1 MSLLSN
7 ILLLVGSE
15 KKLRKY
21 IWHTTGFSPIRIHL
35 YKQAMQH
42 RSRQNVSVKNN
53 ERLEYLGDSV
63 LNTIVADY
71 LFFKYPN
78 KDEGFLTEMRSKMV
92 KRTRLNAMAEEIH
105 LQQFLKYEKH
115 NIDISRSDVLGDALE
130 AFIGALYIDHGYART
145 QKFILNR
152 LVKNLMDIEKMAEEN
167 TNYKGILLTKSQR
180 ENLVLE
186 YKHTDTKS
194 NGKQNIFFIEVWYN
208 DVLISQAQG
217 FTKKD
222 AEQEAARIAIEKL
235 MM

>member
-1 MSLLSN
+1 MSLLAN
-7 ILLLVGSE
+7 LLLLSGNE

-21 IWHTTGFSPIRIHL
+21 VWHTTGFAPSRIKL

-42 RSRQNVSVKNN
+42 RSRQNLDVNNN

-78 KDEGFLTEMRSKMV
+78 KEEGFLTEMRSKMV
-92 KRTRLNAMAEEIH
+92 KRTRLNALAEEIH
-105 LQQFLKYEKH
+105 LHQFLKYEKH

-130 AFIGALYIDHGYART
+130 AFIGALYIDQGYAKT
-145 QKFILNR
+145 QKFILDK
-152 LVKNLMDIEKMAEEN
+152 LIKNLMDIEKMADEN
-167 TNYKGILLTKSQR
+167 TNYKGTLLTKSQR
-180 ENLVLE
+180 ENVNLE
-186 YKHTDTKS
+186 YKLSDTKS
-194 NGKQNIFFIEVWYN
+194 NGKQNIFFIAVWYN
-208 DVLISQAQG
+208 EVLISQAQG

-235 MM
+235 S